1 MRSRA
6 ASQARAAGRVVGARA
21 VGLGLACAALVGAC
35 TDANLFGRRAPT
47 TADRL
52 AFKGSL
58 CTSDPAERAFPVRVL
73 FLVDT
78 SIGDADYISGRG
90 DSIDKLALQFAGPN
104 YSYGVIRYA
113 GPLKGTTCGLRNLT
127 PDGFTKDIEDAVAG
141 VRCVDNGNPGR
152 NLIDTLSLASSFVS
166 GDILTT
172 KLGVRS
178 RTKYVV
184 VLLSNGPP
192 SASLE
197 SQWCQTR
204 GIMDAADC
212 TRGYFDEFCADVRP
226 PPASCERNQYVR
238 LVRELK
244 QFALD
249 NGVQDFFFHSVYQR
263 DPDAAMA
270 ARDDASAT
278 ALLSELALAGG
289 GTLYRFPGASRCDL
303 QGGDS
308 TGCLFSR
315 INIDSTEAVFQR
327 RQLIVSNR
335 SAIPTAR
342 GLEVDSDQDGLPDR
356 VEAELGTSPTSRDTD
371 GDQLGDRI
379 EVLLQRVGLNPLV
392 NQDLLTSTTS
402 TVTGQT
408 GWPVECPRPGGPS
421 PNAFP
426 PDQDL
431 DGDRLTDCEE
441 ILLRTNA
448 TLFDSDADG
457 VPDPLEFRMG
467 TNPLADDGLL
477 DTDNDG
483 LANIDEHRIH
493 LDPLSRD
500 PNTDKAYTYEF
511 TNEARKDVLSF
522 TQPLP
527 VTGVTIF
534 EASASSREGRG
545 TIVYRAPA
553 DPSREVG
560 PDNPAYL
567 SWKDPQDDTPGP
579 LGPGRGAE
587 VEITGD
593 GLYVLSSAGSVPG
606 GDPGELSIT
615 VDVAA
620 YLLPFRDTRSDVRL
634 RLSTRSCFDFS
645 VSNVLLVPT
654 LALPDTEAGMNFI
667 DVFLGE
673 VPSNN
678 PGSYGVFRIATY
690 PAKYPEDPR
699 ARAVRPDIELID
711 QDFLLFGD

>member
-1 MRSRA
+1 
-6 ASQARAAGRVVGARA
+6 
-21 VGLGLACAALVGAC
+21 
-35 TDANLFGRRAPT
+35 
-47 TADRL
+47 
-52 AFKGSL
+52 
-58 CTSDPAERAFPVRVL
+58 
-73 FLVDT
+73 
-78 SIGDADYISGRG
+78 
-90 DSIDKLALQFAGPN
+90 
-104 YSYGVIRYA
+104 
-113 GPLKGTTCGLRNLT
+113 
-127 PDGFTKDIEDAVAG
+127 
-141 VRCVDNGNPGR
+141 
-152 NLIDTLSLASSFVS
+152 
-166 GDILTT
+166 
-172 KLGVRS
+172 
-178 RTKYVV
+178 
-184 VLLSNGPP
+184 
-192 SASLE
+192 
-197 SQWCQTR
+197 
-204 GIMDAADC
+204 
-212 TRGYFDEFCADVRP
+212 
-226 PPASCERNQYVR
+226 
-238 LVRELK
+238 
-244 QFALD
+244 
-249 NGVQDFFFHSVYQR
+249 
-263 DPDAAMA
+263 
-270 ARDDASAT
+270 
-278 ALLSELALAGG
+278 
-289 GTLYRFPGASRCDL
+289 
-303 QGGDS
+303 
-308 TGCLFSR
+308 
-315 INIDSTEAVFQR
+315 
-327 RQLIVSNR
+327 
-335 SAIPTAR
+335 
-342 GLEVDSDQDGLPDR
+342 
-356 VEAELGTSPTSRDTD
+356 
-371 GDQLGDRI
+371 
-379 EVLLQRVGLNPLV
+379 
-392 NQDLLTSTTS
+392 
-402 TVTGQT
+402 
-408 GWPVECPRPGGPS
+408 
-421 PNAFP
+421 
-426 PDQDL
+426 
-431 DGDRLTDCEE
+431 
-441 ILLRTNA
+441 
-448 TLFDSDADG
+448 LFDSDADG

-615 VDVAA
+615 IDVAA